1 MNYMIIAKDMKN
13 RKVLKIYIKYKK
25 SYHIRRKLHEKNYE
39 YIEII
44 AEKKLIANTI
54 FKLKER
60 VDFTAKYKIQIM
72 ELAK

>member
-1 MNYMIIAKDMKN
+1 MNYMILAKDMKN

-44 AEKKLIANTI
+44 AENKI
-54 FKLKER
+54 
-60 VDFTAKYKIQIM
+60 DCKYNIQVIRKCGLYCKI
-72 ELAK
+72 